1 MTTEKLL
8 NVDHFD
14 QNDNDSDLFGP
25 GWRQCCM
32 TSNAMAANY
41 ILKQHGLESLT
52 EQAKR
57 LGYSEAES
65 VYGRILNTFGDTT
78 DHTANTRALAEL
90 GLDSYFSTSLDID
103 HIIASIDAD
112 MPMPAGLIYKNSG
125 HIACFTGYNKKAKK
139 IIVCDPYGKRQ
150 GAQNFYAIIG
160 GYSGKNDEY
169 SFDLMREVWANQT
182 NGWGRIFTHVNGK
195 PTGL

>member
-1 MTTEKLL
+1 MPTKKLL

-41 ILKQHGLESLT
+41 ILKQHGLESLSV
-52 EQAKR
+52 QAKR

-78 DHTANTRALAEL
+78 DHDANTKALAEF
-90 GLDSYFSTSLDID
+90 GLESYWSTSLGID
-103 HIIASIDAD
+103 QVIASVDAD
-112 MPMPAGLIYKNSG
+112 MPMPAGLIYKGSG
-125 HIACFTGYNKKAKK
+125 HILCFTGYDRNRKK
-139 IIVCDPYGKRQ
+139 IIANDPYGVRN
-150 GAQNFYAIIG
+150 GAQDFYAIVG
-160 GYSGKNDEY
+160 GYSGKNDEF
-169 SFDLMREVWANQT
+169 SFDLIRDIWANP
-182 NGWGRIFTHVNGK
+182 NDGWGRVFTRVNGK